1 MEDFGIIKNYTYNT
15 ESCTFEFEN
24 GNFLKI
30 ELISN
35 GNASGGRSGVLQT
48 DPIGKK
54 MIELFYTNRDVL
66 ETNGYFILDNG
77 VWPNNTYVENSFVIK
92 KEDILNTEKEV
103 EYTRHICIRLEN
115 DPKYQYV
122 PIYNCM
128 QVPDKENPRIKVIYK
143 EA

>member
-1 MEDFGIIKNYTYNT
+1 MEDFGIIKSYVYNT
-15 ESCTFEFEN
+15 ESCTIEFEN
-24 GNFLKI
+24 GNVLKI

-35 GNASGGRSGVLQT
+35 GNASGDRSGILQR

-54 MIELFYTNRDVL
+54 MIELFYTNREVL

-77 VWPNNTYVENSFVIK
+77 VWPNNTYVENNFIIK
-92 KEDILNTEKEV
+92 KEDILNTEKEF
-103 EYTRHICIRLEN
+103 EYSRHVCIRVEGAN
-115 DPKYQYV
+115 NYI

-128 QVPDKENPRIKVIYK
+128 EVPDKENPRIKVIYK